1 MSRDN
6 SNHQSLCSK
15 ASMKSGKLV
24 WKSFLFYYGYVRVT
38 DNVTPDIVFM
48 VFTRSGDLF
57 LVFTPADHAEIK
69 CDPLA
74 CVIHAVISY
83 TQNSHHIS
91 SYRNAAVQ
99 NVGTADP

>member
-1 MSRDN
+1 
-6 SNHQSLCSK
+6 
-15 ASMKSGKLV
+15 MKSGKLV

-38 DNVTPDIVFM
+38 DNVTLCTYYLSVEFCAPDIVFM
-48 VFTRSGDLF
+48 VCTRSGIGDLF